1 MNGTFG
7 KSAAKDVGDWTN
19 NSELNPATNSPV
31 TEDSVVRGGDKEN
44 AQSWREDNIGNA
56 DHGVSAGAV
65 AAQDSETETGT
76 DDPGRTPG
84 KAEGVDDAEEKGN
97 EDS

>member
-7 KSAAKDVGDWTN
+7 KCAAKDVGDWTN
-19 NSELNPATNSPV
+19 NSELNPAANSPV
-31 TEDSVVRGGDKEN
+31 TEDSVVRGGDEEN

-65 AAQDSETETGT
+65 AVQDSESGTG
-76 DDPGRTPG
+76 DPGRTPG

>member
-31 TEDSVVRGGDKEN
+31 TEDSVIAEGMDDAKEWRDDNVADSDK
-44 AQSWREDNIGNA
+44 
-56 DHGVSAGAV
+56 GVSAGAV
-65 AAQDSETETGT
+65 SVQESEANAGT
-76 DDPGRTPG
+76 KDPARTPG
-84 KAEGVDDAEEKGN
+84 KAEGVEDPERRGN
-97 EDS
+97 TDS

>member
-1 MNGTFG
+1 MNGTTG

-31 TEDSVVRGGDKEN
+31 TEDSVIAEGMDDAKE
-44 AQSWREDNIGNA
+44 WRDENFTDS
-56 DHGVSAGAV
+56 DRGVSAGAV
-65 AAQDSETETGT
+65 AVNESKTG
-76 DDPGRTPG
+76 DPGRTPG
-84 KAEGVDDAEEKGN
+84 KAEGVEDPEDRGN